1 VAKIRGIKPETW
13 TDDKF
18 VQLSPLA
25 RLLFIGMWNLAC
37 DNGHVED
44 NAVQL
49 KIRLLPL
56 DPCDVAALVDELI
69 VTGQVER
76 HDGFLKVI
84 KLSEHQKI
92 DLWWLTL
99 CEWCEQD
106 AHRTFNASDK
116 RAKKGAGTSQVSDK
130 SGNSLSPVSER
141 RGDEV
146 RGDDIPKRTTSR
158 ATALAQ
164 DWQPSEAHAL
174 LAAERFVDLAE
185 EADKFRDWCAANG
198 STKKDWEATFRNWL
212 RNARPSQK
220 KSRPRNL
227 PSVHDL
233 ERPPDGLSPDE
244 YAQWEYERRQ
254 KRGRA

>member
-56 DPCDVAALVDELI
+56 DACEIPALVDEM
-69 VTGQVER
+69 VATGQVER
-76 HDGFLKVI
+76 HDGYLKVI

-106 AHRTFNASDK
+106 QDKTFQASDK
-116 RAKKGAGTSQVSDK
+116 RTKKGTGPAPDSSKT
-130 SGNSLSPVSER
+130 GNSLAPVS
-141 RGDEV
+141 DV
-146 RGDDIPKRTTSR
+146 RGGDVRGGDIPKRTTSR
-158 ATALAQ
+158 ATQLPS
-164 DWQPSEAHAL
+164 DWSPSEAHAL

-220 KSRPRNL
+220 RPATRAL
-227 PSVHDL
+227 QPAHEIV
-233 ERPPDGLSPDE
+233 RPPDGLSPDE
-244 YAQWEYERRQ
+244 YAQWEYEQRK
-254 KRGRA
+254 KRGLA